1 MAFVQIVLTFPFAA
15 YKINDGLV
23 YRLALLG
30 TVPAKTG
37 VLPSMRPPGSADW
50 LAFFMLAGFP
60 AVTPENRPRL
70 LTGPCPSAPKALWTV
85 TLRKPKS

>member
-30 TVPAKTG
+30 TVPARCYFFCAKPACYRPCVRPARRIG
-37 VLPSMRPPGSADW
+37 WRFLCWQDSLPSLLKIAPGS
-50 LAFFMLAGFP
+50 
-60 AVTPENRPRL
+60 
-70 LTGPCPSAPKALWTV
+70 
-85 TLRKPKS
+85 

>member
-30 TVPAKTG
+30 TVPARCYFFLRKTG

-60 AVTPENRPRL
+60 CRH
-70 LTGPCPSAPKALWTV
+70 S
-85 TLRKPKS
+85 

>member
-30 TVPAKTG
+30 TVPPQAPDGAFSVCAEG
-37 VLPSMRPPGSADW
+37 VVDSHPPETQILVKEVCHELWDP
-50 LAFFMLAGFP
+50 F
-60 AVTPENRPRL
+60 RL
-70 LTGPCPSAPKALWTV
+70 LC
-85 TLRKPKS
+85 

>member
-30 TVPAKTG
+30 TVPARCYFFCAKPACQCAFRNME
-37 VLPSMRPPGSADW
+37 LLCQRPHMCRRTD
-50 LAFFMLAGFP
+50 
-60 AVTPENRPRL
+60 RI
-70 LTGPCPSAPKALWTV
+70 
-85 TLRKPKS
+85 LRELKHLSD